1 MAHRGPMREVFGILC
16 MAVLIR
22 KSAKKTVPPATTVYI
37 ETVTAVD
44 DYFSAPNITVIAPT
58 SLPPAGYLPSILS
71 FLLLALS
78 VLGNE
83 LLDSIFLLAL
93 HNVLLPLLRIARRW
107 SVAIITSSWR
117 RVRGRVTGGEATGNT
132 YPLTDDKVNESS
144 PSLPSQTTTASATS
158 DGPANAHEVD
168 KASQSAVQQAITGL
182 SDEDGVWSNDEDSDP
197 SSAKIF
203 DNPPMPSTGNQVF
216 AAFREQLGRKDKR
229 INNKLIRQKRALAAS
244 QPHRENMQLR
254 QKAIENTK
262 LSTANKRLERQVLSL
277 EMEQQ
282 SANKRLERQ
291 VLSLEMEQQS
301 SVQEARNVE
310 RAAARQREKRLV
322 EEKDAAN
329 NRASNAIS
337 QASYDSLK
345 TSFNKLRDQFKE
357 AQEGKKA
364 AEDELRA
371 ERAKTETLSQ
381 QESESTAT
389 GTTVPGEDNTRS
401 PEKEALARDEAVR
414 DAEARVQE
422 ARTSAQDAE
431 AKAKEADTKFQQA
444 EAKAQEAETKVQEAE
459 AKVQEV
465 ETQVQEAETKLQE
478 ANTRFQEA
486 EAKAHESETRIES
499 AINRAQD
506 AELKVKVAEGRII
519 TVQQESDHSKHQL
532 EEKLQRAEEAL
543 EKAGNEAEGPSNQE
557 LYQQGYQAAVSA
569 CQAEAQDVV
578 HREVSAAVT
587 RRNAEVL
594 AQFNTEVERAVTR
607 EKEPLLAELNAAN
620 ERATTA
626 ESRANSADAS
636 LKEAQSS
643 YDSIQEKASE
653 EWKRAEEMRTIATDE
668 YNRAEKAEEEVS
680 KYKQGKANMHIQIRG
695 HLDEISRLK
704 RLIPANAAL
713 MAAEMD
719 SATRDRQRAQALMEE
734 ITARSYDWETK
745 QVLKKLLG
753 ANDKI
758 IELECMLK
766 DPKTQS
772 NQIEFLKV
780 LLDATIDQ
788 NQYMNL
794 HLPMR
799 QVIVKQCRAVN
810 GRLDDLKTIIN
821 KSQRPKTE
829 ELLFEIY
836 KVRGDEEACYD
847 DDDPEPEPSS
857 DEDED
862 EYVTSPGA
870 QQSAS
875 RRLNMP
881 TSRRARPATVP
892 QVAETPLPVD
902 ARVQNDLKRKGF
914 PNDEQE
920 RSIDPAY
927 LDPQLTVMAP
937 GPVQPLV
944 PVQPP
949 APVQHDASPNPF
961 APTATPSQLE
971 QALEFKPT
979 RTPGP
984 RQTSQLTA
992 SERQQRQRH
1001 VPNPESEATSS
1012 APEAAAPPSIPGPTN
1027 FSFSMPKNIASGIRP
1042 HVHKYTRLSGMTN
1055 IVRSRRQSSASD
1067 AEP

>member
-1 MAHRGPMREVFGILC
+1 MAHRGPLREVFGILC

-22 KSAKKTVPPATTVYI
+22 KTTKKDVPPATTVYI

-83 LLDSIFLLAL
+83 LLDSIFFLAL
-93 HNVLLPLLRIARRW
+93 HNVLLPLLRIGRRW

-117 RVRGRVTGGEATGNT
+117 RVRGRVTGGKATGNT

-168 KASQSAVQQAITGL
+168 KSSQSAVQQTIKGL
-182 SDEDGVWSNDEDSDP
+182 SDENGVWSNDEDLDP

-203 DNPPMPSTGNQVF
+203 DNAPMPSTRSQVF

-389 GTTVPGEDNTRS
+389 GTAVPSEDNTRS
-401 PEKEALARDEAVR
+401 LEKEALARDEAVR
-414 DAEARVQE
+414 DAEASAQE
-422 ARTSAQDAE
+422 ARTKAQDAE

-444 EAKAQEAETKVQEAE
+444 EAKAQEAE

-478 ANTRFQEA
+478 ANTKFQEA
-486 EAKAHESETRIES
+486 EVKAQESETRIES

-506 AELKVKVAEGRII
+506 AELKAKVAEGRII
-519 TVQQESDHSKHQL
+519 TVQQESDDSKHQL

-569 CQAEAQDVV
+569 CQAEAQDVID
-578 HREVSAAVT
+578 REVSAAVT

-594 AQFNTEVERAVTR
+594 AQFNTEVASAVTR

-870 QQSAS
+870 QESAP
-875 RRLNMP
+875 RRLNLP

-920 RSIDPAY
+920 RSIDPVY
-927 LDPQLTVMAP
+927 LDPQLTAMAP
-937 GPVQPLV
+937 G

-949 APVQHDASPNPF
+949 APVQHYASPNPF

-971 QALEFKPT
+971 QAFEFKPT
-979 RTPGP
+979 GTTGP
-984 RQTSQLTA
+984 RQKPQLTA
-992 SERQQRQRH
+992 SERQRY

-1012 APEAAAPPSIPGPTN
+1012 AQETAAPPSIPGATN